1 MLAKSFFNS
10 IFNTFSKK
18 GFFYA
23 IVLIIPKVADAMRR
37 MHERQN
43 IGKVI
48 LLPETKKGEKPK
60 SEYQP
65 VEKEERNE
73 PTVNEKAED
82 TREPTAEDK
91 PE

>member
-1 MLAKSFFNS
+1 
-10 IFNTFSKK
+10 
-18 GFFYA
+18 
-23 IVLIIPKVADAMRR
+23 MRR

-60 SEYQP
+60 SECQP

-73 PTVNEKAED
+73 PTVNETAED
-82 TREPTAEDK
+82 TREPTAGDK

>member
-1 MLAKSFFNS
+1 MW
-10 IFNTFSKK
+10 
-18 GFFYA
+18 GFFL
-23 IVLIIPKVADAMRR
+23 VLYFIIPKVADAMRR

-48 LLPETKKGEKPK
+48 LLPEMKKE
-60 SEYQP
+60 
-65 VEKEERNE
+65 EKEERNE
-73 PTVNEKAED
+73 PTVNETSED